1 MKLQLNLDLTEL
13 KRKSTTPKTPKRKR
27 APGPRR
33 TGVPAIPGVTPE
45 RDAPYE
51 PMTEAHYQELKTQVA
66 REFNVD
72 ASSTYIC
79 EMTRDELNEIILALA
94 LLTRLRQGSMLPLQK
109 IADIPVERLAGRS
122 DALCKK
128 LMEELNGR

>member
-1 MKLQLNLDLTEL
+1 MKLQFNLDLTKLRRPERPPPK
-13 KRKSTTPKTPKRKR
+13 KRER
-27 APGPRR
+27 APGPKRI
-33 TGVPAIPGVTPE
+33 GVPAIPGLTPE

-51 PMTEAHYQELKTQVA
+51 PMTEAHYQELKIQVA

-79 EMTRDELNEIILALA
+79 EVTRDELNEIIMGLA
-94 LLTRLRQGSMLPLQK
+94 LLTRLRKGEVPPLQK
-109 IADIPVERLAGRS
+109 IANRPVERLAGRS

-128 LMEELNGR
+128 LMEELNG